1 MTSVNASDEKWES
14 TVEAPTRHRKPLAF
28 DVEDAGC
35 QANGP
40 AMFGGT
46 DTNPTYT
53 MEHAWLQIQ
62 NQIKQAYDTGYA
74 KGFRAA
80 QVHYMKVVE
89 EFMVTHLKPTFIVAN
104 EPAHLA
110 EDFMTNPKRATEK
123 PRGEGRTTLGQT
135 LTSGMANGTRT
146 IQGWG
151 VDVDKCQHWF
161 VSIKETYGNVPL
173 LQCSKCGYRKA
184 DL

>member
-1 MTSVNASDEKWES
+1 MKDQCPVVASCDGGMNCPWHNLGGIP
-14 TVEAPTRHRKPLAF
+14 VEPSPTAYEIFKKDAVRKPLAF
-28 DVEDAGC
+28 DVEASKFSATEEEDAEC

-46 DTNPTYT
+46 DTNPAYT

-62 NQIKQAYDTGYA
+62 NQIKMAHDTGYA
-74 KGFRAA
+74 KGFHAA

-89 EFMVTHLKPTFIVAN
+89 EFMVTHLKPMYIVAN

-123 PRGEGRTTLGQT
+123 PRGQ
-135 LTSGMANGTRT
+135 M
-146 IQGWG
+146 
-151 VDVDKCQHWF
+151 
-161 VSIKETYGNVPL
+161 
-173 LQCSKCGYRKA
+173 
-184 DL
+184 

>member
-46 DTNPTYT
+46 DTNPAYT

-62 NQIKQAYDTGYA
+62 NQIKMAHDTGYA
-74 KGFRAA
+74 KGFQAGA
-80 QVHYMKVVE
+80 KAMEKAVH
-89 EFMVTHLKPTFIVAN
+89 
-104 EPAHLA
+104 
-110 EDFMTNPKRATEK
+110 DFCERATEK
-123 PRGEGRTTLGQT
+123 PRVEGRTALGQT